1 MLRIVIFFNRTNRFN
16 LFSVDKFVI
25 VLFTFELDQ
34 TIDEVYEEDKTI
46 ENTVFIHKVQKV
58 KINMFHIPVIQ
69 TCTIK

>member
-16 LFSVDKFVI
+16 LFSVDTFVV

-34 TIDEVYEEDKTI
+34 TIDEVYEEDKMI
-46 ENTVFIHKVQKV
+46 ENTVFTHKVQKV

-69 TCTIK
+69 TCTI

>member
-34 TIDEVYEEDKTI
+34 TIDEVYEEDKTR

-69 TCTIK
+69 TCTI

>member
-34 TIDEVYEEDKTI
+34 TIGEVYEEDKTR

-69 TCTIK
+69 TCTI

>member
-69 TCTIK
+69 TCTI

>member
-46 ENTVFIHKVQKV
+46 ENTVFIHKLQKV

-69 TCTIK
+69 TCTI